1 MPPSSRPRRS
11 RAPVDVFR
19 YRDHRE
25 FLAVFYA
32 QGKAAGLSYRGFARA
47 AGLGAPNYLKLVIEG
62 KRNLS
67 ADMAERFAR
76 ACRLNDEATEYFKL
90 LVAFNHAL
98 DDGERNVLPAESR

>member
-1 MPPSSRPRRS
+1 M
-11 RAPVDVFR
+11 
-19 YRDHRE
+19 
-25 FLAVFYA
+25 
-32 QGKAAGLSYRGFARA
+32 
-47 AGLGAPNYLKLVIEG
+47 KLVIEG